1 MKHWLL
7 LLPVPCIAAL
17 IAMAP
22 QNPAATDASVQDVV
36 TIVRMAELQ
45 YVNHS
50 GSLTVVPA
58 RSVVEVRLHEDVHDT
73 LRLELAYENGDFSV
87 INTSSVNILRQGVGA
102 TEVRL
107 VRSRSG
113 RMRFPRV

>member
-22 QNPAATDASVQDVV
+22 QDPATTGAAAQDVV
-36 TIVRMAELQ
+36 AIVRMAELQ
-45 YVNHS
+45 YVNHT
-50 GSLTVVPA
+50 GSVTVVPA
-58 RSVVEVRLHEDVHDT
+58 RSVVEVRLHEDVHDAI
-73 LRLELAYENGDFSV
+73 RLELAYENGDFSV
-87 INTSSVNILRQGVGA
+87 IHTSSFNILRQGVGV

-107 VRSRSG
+107 IRSRSS
-113 RMRFPRV
+113 RMRFPKI